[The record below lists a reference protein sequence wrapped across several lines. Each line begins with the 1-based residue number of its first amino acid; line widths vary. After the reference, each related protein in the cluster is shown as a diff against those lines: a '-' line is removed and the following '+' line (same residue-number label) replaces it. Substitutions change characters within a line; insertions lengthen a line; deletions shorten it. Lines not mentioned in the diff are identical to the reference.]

1 MLAFGQEYTYL
12 ISNSSA
18 VGKAIVKALKKKQ
31 PPTNVTYYNDLIFT
45 VDTHL
50 TFIGGPYNEV
60 RLELKE
66 YNATWI
72 FKNTSPKKNSG
83 ALVYTVNGLRKAP
96 PQKPSLLQRLFSKIE
111 PEPPNNQG

>member
-1 MLAFGQEYTYL
+1 MLAFGQEYTYP

-18 VGKAIVKALKKKQ
+18 VAKAIVKSLKKRD
-31 PPTNVTYYNDLIFT
+31 PPPDVQYYNDLIFT
-45 VDTHL
+45 VGSHL

-72 FKNTSPKKNSG
+72 FKCMTPKKDSG
-83 ALVYTVNGLRKAP
+83 ALVYTVNALRKAQ
-96 PQKPSLLQRLFSKIE
+96 PQEKPSFLKRIFS
-111 PEPPNNQG
+111 

>member
-1 MLAFGQEYTYL
+1 MLAFGQEYTYP

-18 VGKAIVKALKKKQ
+18 VAKAIVKALKKRD
-31 PPTNVTYYNDLIFT
+31 PPSNVSYYDDLIFT
-45 VDTHL
+45 VGNHL

-72 FKNTSPKKNSG
+72 FKCMTPKKDSG
-83 ALVYTVNGLRKAP
+83 ALVYTVNALRKAP
-96 PQKPSLLQRLFSKIE
+96 VQQEKPSLLKRLFS
-111 PEPPNNQG
+111 